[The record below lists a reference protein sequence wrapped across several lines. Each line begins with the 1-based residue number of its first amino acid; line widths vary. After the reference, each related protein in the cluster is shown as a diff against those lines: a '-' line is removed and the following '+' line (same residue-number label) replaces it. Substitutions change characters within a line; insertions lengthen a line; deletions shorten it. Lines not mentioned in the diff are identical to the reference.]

1 MKRVFLSSGHYVRE
15 VVSLI
20 DSCLAALIVP
30 AALAAL
36 VSGLDDLC
44 IYVVCLFDWLR
55 RMGASVAGA
64 TDRPDALPERR
75 MAIFVPC
82 WHESAVIG
90 PMVEHNVAAIRY
102 QAYDVFIGAYPNDE
116 PTIAAVRELEQRFE
130 RVHLAI
136 CPHDGP
142 TSKADCLNW
151 VYQRMLLHEEAANV
165 RFDVVVTHDAEDLIH
180 PESLRTTNLHIRKY
194 DMVQIPV
201 LPLAT
206 PLWMIT
212 HGVYCDEFAE
222 FQLKDMLARGI
233 MGSFIPSNGVG
244 TGYSRDALERLAE
257 TESNRIFDP
266 ACLTEDYEN
275 GIRLHRLGCRQIFV
289 PLRKSKS
296 GFVATRE
303 FFPSH
308 VHAAI
313 RQRTRWVT
321 GIALQTW
328 ERHGWRGRAAS
339 VYWLWRDRKGLI
351 GSPLSFG
358 LNILFMVGVATW
370 AQAWWMGEAWG
381 LPQRLSQHPAY
392 PMLTSATFALQVLLT
407 AGRMAAVSHI
417 YGWQFALGVPFRT
430 VWANYMNAS
439 SACRAVA
446 DYTGARIRHQPLVWV
461 KTEHAYPSRTA
472 LCAHKRLL
480 GEVLVGSGYID
491 AAQLDFALSTQPVGM
506 RIGEYLVQSRIISAD
521 DLYEALSLQQSV
533 PAGRIPPIEISPRV
547 ARSLPREVVRQ
558 WKVLPYRVSA
568 GNLFLASPEI
578 PTDEMSLA
586 LRAFTRMS
594 LRFQL
599 VTPAHFEELTQAFL

>member
-1 MKRVFLSSGHYVRE
+1 M
-15 VVSLI
+15 VSLI
-20 DSCLAALIVP
+20 DSWLAALLVP
-30 AALAAL
+30 AGIVVVL
-36 VSGLDDLC
+36 SGIDDLC
-44 IYVVCLFDWLR
+44 LYIARLFDWLR
-55 RMGASVAGA
+55 RLRTVQ
-64 TDRPDALPERR
+64 DDLPEASSLPEQRF
-75 MAIFVPC
+75 AIFVPC

-90 PMVEHNVAAIRY
+90 AMVEHNVAAIRY
-102 QAYDVFIGAYPNDE
+102 QAYDLFIGAYPNDE
-116 PTIAAVRELEQRFE
+116 PTIAAVRELEQRFD

-180 PESLRTTNLHIRKY
+180 PESLRTTNLHIRQY

-206 PLWMIT
+206 PLWMVT

-222 FQLKDMLARGI
+222 FQLKDMLVRSI

-244 TGYSRDALERLAE
+244 TAYSRAALERLAQ
-257 TESNRIFDP
+257 TESNRIFEP

-275 GIRLHRLGCRQIFV
+275 GMRLHALGCRQIFV
-289 PLRKSKS
+289 PLRKTKS

-303 FFPSH
+303 FFPSNI
-308 VHAAI
+308 HAAI

-328 ERHGWRGRAAS
+328 ERHGWRGRASS
-339 VYWLWRDRKGLI
+339 VYWFWRDRKGLV
-351 GSPLSFG
+351 GNPLSLA
-358 LNILFMVGVATW
+358 LNLLFMVGLGTW
-370 AQAWWMGEAWG
+370 VYAVCTGQAWG
-381 LPQRLSQHPAY
+381 LPRALAAY
-392 PMLTSATFALQVLLT
+392 SIYSWLAYSTLGIQAVLTG
-407 AGRMAAVSHI
+407 GRMVAVAHI
-417 YGWQFALGVPFRT
+417 YGWQFALGVPPRT
-430 VWANYMNAS
+430 IWANYMNAWA
-439 SACRAVA
+439 ACNAMIRYAR
-446 DYTGARIRHQPLVWV
+446 ARIRHEPLVWV

-472 LCAHKRLL
+472 LCAHKRML
-480 GEVLVGSGYID
+480 GEILVGSGYLEP
-491 AAQLDFALSTQPVGM
+491 AKLEYALATQPAGM
-506 RIGEYLVQSRIISAD
+506 RIGEYLVQLQVISAD

-547 ARSLPREVVRQ
+547 ARALPIKVVRQ
-558 WKVLPYRVSA
+558 WKVLPYRVAA

-586 LRAFTRMS
+586 IRAFTSMS

-599 VTPAHFEELTQAFL
+599 VTPANFEELTQAFL